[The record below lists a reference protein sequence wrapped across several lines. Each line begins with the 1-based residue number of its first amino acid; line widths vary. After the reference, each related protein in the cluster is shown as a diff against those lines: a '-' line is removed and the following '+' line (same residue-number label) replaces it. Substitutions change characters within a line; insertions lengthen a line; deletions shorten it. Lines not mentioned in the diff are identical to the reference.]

1 MGNRPYG
8 ALNAA
13 LAPPRLVA
21 HVVNRLDGGGA
32 GNGRGLLDLIAH
44 MPGERYRHT
53 VLCRRDHGVFHD
65 DLRECGVEVIDLHKR
80 DGADPG
86 HFLRMVRTLRALRP
100 DLVHTR
106 DLGALE
112 GQLAAALAGVRLRVH
127 GEYGRGYGQEFG
139 REGGFEMSGFE
150 MSGFDMRGLET
161 GGPRGTGSR
170 RIGPRPPSRPSLL
183 RRMLRP
189 LVGHYIAASAEQERW
204 LIEQVGAEPSRVSHI
219 SNGVDSLEFHPR
231 LGPHAA
237 VGPEGFMRDDA
248 FVIGSVGRMDDA
260 KNDTTLVEAFLRL
273 ISSPHVAHGRLR
285 LLIVGDGPMRAE
297 CQAMLER
304 AGAGHRAWLPG
315 DRLDTAQLM
324 RAMDLMVLPA
334 LAEGSGNVLLEAMAT
349 GLPVVATSVGVHK
362 ELVQP
367 GLTGILVPPMSPDV
381 MAAAIADYCR
391 IPEMGARHGARAR
404 GQVIAHHSLPA
415 MARSYLAVYDALAGA

>member
-1 MGNRPYG
+1 MGNRPV
-8 ALNAA
+8 AA
-13 LAPPRLVA
+13 LAPAFAPPRLVA
-21 HVVNRLDGGGA
+21 HVVNRLDCSGA
-32 GNGRGLLDLIAH
+32 GNGLLDLIAH
-44 MPGERYRHT
+44 MPGQRYRHA
-53 VLCRRDHGVFHD
+53 VLCLQGAGALRADLHAH
-65 DLRECGVEVIDLHKR
+65 LREYGVEVIDLHKR
-80 DGADPG
+80 DGADPR
-86 HFLRMVRTLRALRP
+86 HFVRMVRALRALRP

-106 DLGALE
+106 NFGGLE

-127 GEYGRGYGQEFG
+127 GEYGREFSESG
-139 REGGFEMSGFE
+139 R
-150 MSGFDMRGLET
+150 T
-161 GGPRGTGSR
+161 
-170 RIGPRPPSRPSLL
+170 RPPSLL

-189 LVGHYIAASAEQERW
+189 LIKHYIAVSAEQERW
-204 LIEQVGAEPSRVSHI
+204 LIERIGAEPSRVSHI

-237 VGPEGFMRDDA
+237 VGPDGFMRDDA

-260 KNDTTLVEAFLRL
+260 KNDTTLIEAFLRL
-273 ISSPHVAHGRLR
+273 ISSPHAAHSRLR

-297 CQAMLER
+297 CQAMLDR
-304 AGAGHRAWLPG
+304 AGAGQRAWLPG
-315 DRLDTAQLM
+315 ERVDIAQLM

-334 LAEGSGNVLLEAMAT
+334 LAEASGNVLLEAMAT

-415 MARSYLAVYDALAGA
+415 MARSYLAVYDALTGAET

>member
-1 MGNRPYG
+1 MGNRPPSG
-8 ALNAA
+8 
-13 LAPPRLVA
+13 LARPLDEPRLVA
-21 HVVNRLDGGGA
+21 HVVNRLDAGA
-32 GNGRGLLDLIAH
+32 GSALLDLVNHTPA
-44 MPGERYRHT
+44 ERYRHA
-53 VLCRRDHGVFHD
+53 VLC
-65 DLRECGVEVIDLHKR
+65 LREHSIYHAHLRERGVEVIDLHKR

-86 HFLRMVRTLRALRP
+86 HFLRMVRALRSLRP
-100 DLVHTR
+100 HLVHTR
-106 DLGALE
+106 NLGALE
-112 GQLAAALAGVRLRVH
+112 GQLAAAFAGVRLRVH
-127 GEYGRGYGQEFG
+127 GEYGRDP
-139 REGGFEMSGFE
+139 
-150 MSGFDMRGLET
+150 FD
-161 GGPRGTGSR
+161 PDHR
-170 RIGPRPPSRPSLL
+170 RQPGLL
-183 RRMLRP
+183 RPNLRRLLRP

-219 SNGVDSLEFHPR
+219 AHGVDSLEFHPR

-248 FVIGSVGRMDDA
+248 FVIGCIGRMDDA
-260 KNDTTLVEAFLRL
+260 NNDTTLVEAFLRL
-273 ISSPHVAHGRLR
+273 ISSQHPAHARLR
-285 LLIVGDGPMRAE
+285 LMIVGDGPMRDE
-297 CQAMLER
+297 CRAMLER
-304 AGAGHRAWLPG
+304 AGAAHRAWLPG
-315 DRLDTAQLM
+315 ERADTARLL

-415 MARSYLAVYDALAGA
+415 MARSYLAVYDALAAN

>member
-1 MGNRPYG
+1 MGNRPLA

-21 HVVNRLDGGGA
+21 HVVNRLDCGGA
-32 GNGRGLLDLIAH
+32 ADGRGLLDLIAH
-44 MPGERYRHT
+44 MPGERYRHA
-53 VLCRRDHGVFHD
+53 VLCLRDHGMFHD
-65 DLRECGVEVIDLHKR
+65 DLREFGVELIDLHKR

-86 HFLRMVRTLRALRP
+86 HFLRMVRALRALRP
-100 DLVHTR
+100 DVVHTR
-106 DLGALE
+106 NLGGLE

-127 GEYGRGYGQEFG
+127 GEYGRESGRESGREFG
-139 REGGFEMSGFE
+139 RESAFEAAAAC
-150 MSGFDMRGLET
+150 RT
-161 GGPRGTGSR
+161 RK
-170 RIGPRPPSRPSLL
+170 PSLL

-219 SNGVDSLEFHPR
+219 ANGVDSLEFHPR

-273 ISSPHVAHGRLR
+273 ISSPHAAHGRLR

-315 DRLDTAQLM
+315 ERLDTAQLM

-367 GLTGILVPPMSPDV
+367 GLTGILVPPMSPDI

>member
-1 MGNRPYG
+1 MNAMGNRPV
-8 ALNAA
+8 AA
-13 LAPPRLVA
+13 LAPAFAPPRLVA
-21 HVVNRLDGGGA
+21 HVVNRLDTGGA
-32 GNGRGLLDLIAH
+32 GDSLLDLIAH
-44 MPGERYRHT
+44 MPGDRYRHA
-53 VLCRRDHGVFHD
+53 VLCLRDHALLHTH
-65 DLRECGVEVIDLHKR
+65 LREYGVDVIDLHKR
-80 DGADPG
+80 DGPDPG
-86 HFLRMVRTLRALRP
+86 HFLRMVRVLRALRP

-106 DLGALE
+106 NFGGLE

-127 GEYGRGYGQEFG
+127 GEYGREYARESATGAGARDRGG
-139 REGGFEMSGFE
+139 RK
-150 MSGFDMRGLET
+150 
-161 GGPRGTGSR
+161 
-170 RIGPRPPSRPSLL
+170 RPPGFL
-183 RRMLRP
+183 RRALRP
-189 LVGHYIAASAEQERW
+189 LVGHYIAVSAEQERW

-237 VGPEGFMRDDA
+237 VGPDGFMRDDA

-273 ISSPHVAHGRLR
+273 ISSPHAAHSRLR

-304 AGAGHRAWLPG
+304 AGAGARAWLPG
-315 DRLDTAQLM
+315 ERLDTAQLM

-415 MARSYLAVYDALAGA
+415 MARSYLAVYDALAGG

>member
-1 MGNRPYG
+1 MGNRPV
-8 ALNAA
+8 AA
-13 LAPPRLVA
+13 LVPAFAPPRLVA
-21 HVVNRLDGGGA
+21 HVVNRLDAGGA
-32 GNGRGLLDLIAH
+32 GNGLLDLIAH
-44 MPGERYRHT
+44 MPGDRYRHA
-53 VLCRRDHGVFHD
+53 VLCLRDHGMAHPR
-65 DLRECGVEVIDLHKR
+65 LREHGVEVIDLHKR

-86 HFLRMVRTLRALRP
+86 HFVRMVRALRALHP

-106 DLGALE
+106 NFGALE

-127 GEYGRGYGQEFG
+127 GEYGRDPAEPC
-139 REGGFEMSGFE
+139 R
-150 MSGFDMRGLET
+150 T
-161 GGPRGTGSR
+161 
-170 RIGPRPPSRPSLL
+170 RPPSLL
-183 RRMLRP
+183 RRALRP
-189 LVGHYIAASAEQERW
+189 LVGHYIAVSAEQERW
-204 LIEQVGAEPSRVSHI
+204 LIEQVGAEPSRVSRI

-260 KNDTTLVEAFLRL
+260 KNDTTLVESFLRL
-273 ISSPHVAHGRLR
+273 ISSPHASHSQLR

-304 AGAGHRAWLPG
+304 AGAGHRVWLPG
-315 DRLDTAQLM
+315 ERLDTAQLM
-324 RAMDLMVLPA
+324 RAMDQMVLPA

>member
-1 MGNRPYG
+1 MGNRPV
-8 ALNAA
+8 AA
-13 LAPPRLVA
+13 LAPAFAPPRLVA
-21 HVVNRLDGGGA
+21 HVVNRLDAGGA
-32 GNGRGLLDLIAH
+32 GSGLLDLITH
-44 MPGERYRHT
+44 LPGERYRHA
-53 VLCRRDHGVFHD
+53 VLCLRDHGPSHTQ
-65 DLRECGVEVIDLHKR
+65 LREHGVEVIDLRKR

-86 HFLRMVRTLRALRP
+86 HFVRMVQALRALRP

-106 DLGALE
+106 NFGGLE
-112 GQLAAALAGVRLRVH
+112 GQLAAALAGVKLRVH
-127 GEYGRGYGQEFG
+127 GEYGRDPAEPC
-139 REGGFEMSGFE
+139 RK
-150 MSGFDMRGLET
+150 
-161 GGPRGTGSR
+161 
-170 RIGPRPPSRPSLL
+170 RPPSLL
-183 RRMLRP
+183 RRALRP
-189 LVGHYIAASAEQERW
+189 LVGHYVAVSAEQERW

-273 ISSPHVAHGRLR
+273 ISSPHASHSRLR

-297 CQAMLER
+297 CQAMLDR
-304 AGAGHRAWLPG
+304 AGAGQRAWLPG
-315 DRLDTAQLM
+315 ERLDTAQLM

-415 MARSYLAVYDALAGA
+415 MARSYLAVYDALTGA

>member
-1 MGNRPYG
+1 MGNRPI
-8 ALNAA
+8 AA
-13 LAPPRLVA
+13 LAPAFAPPRLVA
-21 HVVNRLDGGGA
+21 HVVNRLDTDGP
-32 GNGRGLLDLIAH
+32 GNGLIDLIAH
-44 MPGERYRHT
+44 MPGDRYRHA
-53 VLCRRDHGVFHD
+53 VLCLRDQGMFHD
-65 DLRECGVEVIDLHKR
+65 ELRERGVEVINLHRR
-80 DGADPG
+80 DGADRGLGSGPG
-86 HFLRMVRTLRALRP
+86 PGRMVRILRMVRVLRALQP

-106 DLGALE
+106 NLGGLD

-127 GEYGRGYGQEFG
+127 GEYGRDPAE
-139 REGGFEMSGFE
+139 
-150 MSGFDMRGLET
+150 
-161 GGPRGTGSR
+161 PSR
-170 RIGPRPPSRPSLL
+170 ARPPSFL

-189 LVGHYIAASAEQERW
+189 LVGHYIAVSAEQERW

-237 VGPEGFMRDDA
+237 VGPDGFMRDDA
-248 FVIGSVGRMDDA
+248 FVIGSVGRMDEA
-260 KNDTTLVEAFLRL
+260 KNDTTLVDAFLRL
-273 ISSPHVAHGRLR
+273 ISSPHASHSRLR

-304 AGAGHRAWLPG
+304 AGAGARAWLPG
-315 DRLDTAQLM
+315 ERLDTARLM

-349 GLPVVATSVGVHK
+349 GLPVVATSIGAHK

-367 GLTGILVPPMSPDV
+367 GLTGILVPPLSPDM

-415 MARSYLAVYDALAGA
+415 MARSYLAVYDALTGG

>member
-1 MGNRPYG
+1 MGNRPFG

-21 HVVNRLDGGGA
+21 HVVNRLDGGA
-32 GNGRGLLDLIAH
+32 GGGRGLLDLIAH
-44 MPGERYRHT
+44 MPGERYRHA
-53 VLCRRDHGVFHD
+53 VLCLRDHGELHD
-65 DLRECGVEVIDLHKR
+65 DLRESGVEVIDLHKR
-80 DGADPG
+80 DGADPA

-127 GEYGRGYGQEFG
+127 DEYARGYGQG
-139 REGGFEMSGFE
+139 SGTQD
-150 MSGFDMRGLET
+150 GFDLSGACPT
-161 GGPRGTGSR
+161 GPRG
-170 RIGPRPPSRPSLL
+170 IGPWRPSRPSLL

-219 SNGVDSLEFHPR
+219 SSGVDSLEFHPR

-315 DRLDTAQLM
+315 ERPDTAQLM

-349 GLPVVATSVGVHK
+349 GLPVVATTVGVHK

-367 GLTGILVPPMSPDV
+367 GLTGILVPPMSPDI

-415 MARSYLAVYDALAGA
+415 MARNYLAIYDSLIEP

>member
-1 MGNRPYG
+1 MGNRPFAG
-8 ALNAA
+8 LSTAC
-13 LAPPRLVA
+13 APPRLVA
-21 HVVNRLDGGGA
+21 HVVNRLDCGGA
-32 GNGRGLLDLIAH
+32 GNDLLDLIAH
-44 MPGERYRHT
+44 MPSERYRHA
-53 VLCRRDHGVFHD
+53 VLCLRDHGLFRD

-86 HFLRMVRTLRALRP
+86 HFLRMVRALRALRP

-106 DLGALE
+106 NLGGLE

-127 GEYGRGYGQEFG
+127 GEYGREFG
-139 REGGFEMSGFE
+139 REASIGLSGR
-150 MSGFDMRGLET
+150 SSTR
-161 GGPRGTGSR
+161 
-170 RIGPRPPSRPSLL
+170 RPSLL

-204 LIEQVGAEPSRVSHI
+204 LIEQVGAEPSRVSQI

-315 DRLDTAQLM
+315 ERLDTAQLM

-367 GLTGILVPPMSPDV
+367 GLTGILVPPMSPDL

-415 MARSYLAVYDALAGA
+415 MARSYLAVYDALIGS

>member
-1 MGNRPYG
+1 MRASSAMGNRP
-8 ALNAA
+8 LAA
-13 LAPPRLVA
+13 MSAAFAPPRLVA
-21 HVVNRLDGGGA
+21 HVVNRLDGGA
-32 GNGRGLLDLIAH
+32 AANGLLDLIAH
-44 MPGERYRHT
+44 MPGERYRHA
-53 VLCRRDHGVFHD
+53 VLCLGEDGMFHA
-65 DLRECGVEVIDLHKR
+65 DLREHGVEVFDLHKR
-80 DGADPG
+80 GRAGPGRFDPSLV
-86 HFLRMVRTLRALRP
+86 LRMVRTLRALRP
-100 DLVHTR
+100 DVVHTR
-106 DLGALE
+106 DLGGLE

-127 GEYGRGYGQEFG
+127 GEYGRDE
-139 REGGFEMSGFE
+139 
-150 MSGFDMRGLET
+150 GLEAAL
-161 GGPRGTGSR
+161 PRRFRQPG
-170 RIGPRPPSRPSLL
+170 LL

-204 LIEQVGAEPSRVSHI
+204 LIEQVGAAPSRVSHI
-219 SNGVDSLEFHPR
+219 SDGVDSLQFHPR

-248 FVIGSVGRMDDA
+248 FVIGSVGRMDEA
-260 KNDTTLVEAFLRL
+260 KNDVTLVEAFLRL
-273 ISSPHVAHGRLR
+273 ISSPHVAHGRL
-285 LLIVGDGPMRAE
+285 LLMIVGDGPMRAE

-315 DRLDTAQLM
+315 ERLDTAQLM

-334 LAEGSGNVLLEAMAT
+334 LAEGKGKVLLEAMAT

-367 GLTGILVPPMSPDV
+367 GLTGILVPPLSPDV

-415 MARSYLAVYDALAGA
+415 MARSYLAVYDGLAGA

>member
-1 MGNRPYG
+1 MGNRPV
-8 ALNAA
+8 AA
-13 LAPPRLVA
+13 MSPVFAPPRLVA
-21 HVVNRLDGGGA
+21 HVVNRLDCGGA
-32 GNGRGLLDLIAH
+32 GNGLLDLIAH
-44 MPGERYRHT
+44 MPGERYRHA
-53 VLCRRDHGVFHD
+53 VLCLRDHGMFHAE
-65 DLRECGVEVIDLHKR
+65 LREHGVEVIDLHKR

-86 HFLRMVRTLRALRP
+86 HFLRMVRALRALRP
-100 DLVHTR
+100 DVVHTR
-106 DLGALE
+106 NLGGLE

-127 GEYGRGYGQEFG
+127 GEYGREFG
-139 REGGFEMSGFE
+139 RESAEAH
-150 MSGFDMRGLET
+150 RT
-161 GGPRGTGSR
+161 
-170 RIGPRPPSRPSLL
+170 PPPSLL
-183 RRMLRP
+183 RRALRP

-237 VGPEGFMRDDA
+237 VGPDGFMRDDA

-273 ISSPHVAHGRLR
+273 ISSPHAAHGRLR
-285 LLIVGDGPMRAE
+285 LMIVGDGPMRAE
-297 CQAMLER
+297 CQAMLDR

-315 DRLDTAQLM
+315 ERLDTAQLM

-415 MARSYLAVYDALAGA
+415 MARSYVAVYDALAAS

>member
-1 MGNRPYG
+1 MGNRPV
-8 ALNAA
+8 AA
-13 LAPPRLVA
+13 LAPACAPPRLVA
-21 HVVNRLDGGGA
+21 HVVNRLDAGGA
-32 GNGRGLLDLIAH
+32 GNGLLDLIAH
-44 MPGERYRHT
+44 MPGDRYRHV
-53 VLCRRDHGVFHD
+53 VLCLRDHGMFHTH
-65 DLRECGVEVIDLHKR
+65 LREHGVEVIDLHKR

-86 HFLRMVRTLRALRP
+86 HFVRMVLALRALRP

-106 DLGALE
+106 NFGGLE

-127 GEYGRGYGQEFG
+127 GEYGRDPAEPC
-139 REGGFEMSGFE
+139 R
-150 MSGFDMRGLET
+150 T
-161 GGPRGTGSR
+161 
-170 RIGPRPPSRPSLL
+170 RPPSLL
-183 RRMLRP
+183 RRALRP
-189 LVGHYIAASAEQERW
+189 LVGHYIAVSAEQERW
-204 LIEQVGAEPSRVSHI
+204 LIEQVGAAPSRVSHI

-237 VGPEGFMRDDA
+237 VGPDGFMRDDA

-260 KNDTTLVEAFLRL
+260 KNDTTLVESFLRL
-273 ISSPHVAHGRLR
+273 ISSPHASHSRLR

-297 CQAMLER
+297 CQAMLDR

-315 DRLDTAQLM
+315 ERLDTAQLM
-324 RAMDLMVLPA
+324 RAMDLMVLPT

>member
-1 MGNRPYG
+1 MGNRPV
-8 ALNAA
+8 AA
-13 LAPPRLVA
+13 LAPAFAPPRLVA
-21 HVVNRLDGGGA
+21 HIVNRLDTGSP
-32 GNGRGLLDLIAH
+32 GNGLLDLITH
-44 MPGERYRHT
+44 MPSDRYRHA
-53 VLCRRDHGVFHD
+53 VLCLRDQGMFHD
-65 DLRECGVEVIDLHKR
+65 DLREHGVEVIDLHKR

-86 HFLRMVRTLRALRP
+86 PGRIMRILRMVRVLRALRP

-106 DLGALE
+106 NLGGLE

-127 GEYGRGYGQEFG
+127 GEYGRDPAEPC
-139 REGGFEMSGFE
+139 RA
-150 MSGFDMRGLET
+150 
-161 GGPRGTGSR
+161 
-170 RIGPRPPSRPSLL
+170 RPPRFL
-183 RRMLRP
+183 RRALRP
-189 LVGHYIAASAEQERW
+189 LVGHYIAVSAEQERW

-237 VGPEGFMRDDA
+237 VGPDGFMRDDA
-248 FVIGSVGRMDDA
+248 FVIGSVGRMDEA
-260 KNDTTLVEAFLRL
+260 KNDITLVEAFLRL
-273 ISSPHVAHGRLR
+273 ISSPHASHSRLR

-304 AGAGHRAWLPG
+304 AGAGARAWLPG
-315 DRLDTAQLM
+315 ERLDTARLM

-349 GLPVVATSVGVHK
+349 GLPVVATSIGVHK

-367 GLTGILVPPMSPDV
+367 GLTGILVPPLSPDV

-391 IPEMGARHGARAR
+391 IPEMGVRHGARAR

-415 MARSYLAVYDALAGA
+415 MARSYLAVYDALAGS

>member
-1 MGNRPYG
+1 MGNRPV
-8 ALNAA
+8 AA
-13 LAPPRLVA
+13 LAPAFAPPRLVA
-21 HVVNRLDGGGA
+21 HVVNRLDTGGA
-32 GNGRGLLDLIAH
+32 GNGLLDLIAH
-44 MPGERYRHT
+44 MPGERYRHA
-53 VLCRRDHGVFHD
+53 VLCLRDHGAVHD
-65 DLRECGVEVIDLHKR
+65 DLREHGVEVIDLHKR

-86 HFLRMVRTLRALRP
+86 PGHILSFLRMVRVLRALRP

-106 DLGALE
+106 NLGGLE

-127 GEYGRGYGQEFG
+127 GEYGRDPAEPC
-139 REGGFEMSGFE
+139 R
-150 MSGFDMRGLET
+150 T
-161 GGPRGTGSR
+161 
-170 RIGPRPPSRPSLL
+170 RPPSFL
-183 RRMLRP
+183 RRALRP
-189 LVGHYIAASAEQERW
+189 LVSHYVAVSAEQERW

-219 SNGVDSLEFHPR
+219 ANGVDSVEFHPR

-273 ISSPHVAHGRLR
+273 ISSPHASHSRLR

-297 CQAMLER
+297 CQAMLDR
-304 AGAGHRAWLPG
+304 AGAGARAWLPG
-315 DRLDTAQLM
+315 ERLDTARLM
-324 RAMDLMVLPA
+324 RAMDLMVLPS
-334 LAEGSGNVLLEAMAT
+334 LAEGSSNVLLEAMAT

-367 GLTGILVPPMSPDV
+367 GLTGILVLPMSPDV

-415 MARSYLAVYDALAGA
+415 MARSYLAVYDALAGG

>member
-1 MGNRPYG
+1 MGNRPP
-8 ALNAA
+8 ALVARA
-13 LAPPRLVA
+13 HDEPRLVA
-21 HVVNRLDGGGA
+21 HVVNRLDTA
-32 GNGRGLLDLIAH
+32 GTGSALLDLISHTPAD
-44 MPGERYRHT
+44 RYRHA
-53 VLCRRDHGVFHD
+53 VLCQREHSIFQAH
-65 DLRECGVEVIDLHKR
+65 LRERGVEVIALNKR
-80 DGADPG
+80 DGPDPG
-86 HFLRMVRTLRALRP
+86 YILRMVRALRSLRP

-106 DLGALE
+106 NLGGLD

-127 GEYGRGYGQEFG
+127 GEYGRDPADPH
-139 REGGFEMSGFE
+139 RA
-150 MSGFDMRGLET
+150 
-161 GGPRGTGSR
+161 
-170 RIGPRPPSRPSLL
+170 RPPRLW
-183 RRMLRP
+183 RRALRP
-189 LVGHYIAASAEQERW
+189 LVGHYIAASAAQERW

-219 SNGVDSLEFHPR
+219 AHGVDSLEFHPR

-260 KNDTTLVEAFLRL
+260 NNHTTLIEAFLRL
-273 ISSPHVAHGRLR
+273 ISSPHPSHARLR

-304 AGAGHRAWLPG
+304 AGAGYRAWLPG
-315 DRLDTAQLM
+315 ERPDIARLL
-324 RAMDLMVLPA
+324 RAMDLLVLPA

-349 GLPVVATSVGVHK
+349 GLPLVATAVGVHK

-381 MAAAIADYCR
+381 MAAAIADYFR

-415 MARSYLAVYDALAGA
+415 MARSYLAVYDALAGN

>member
-1 MGNRPYG
+1 MGNRPP
-8 ALNAA
+8 AVMARTHDE
-13 LAPPRLVA
+13 PRLIA
-21 HVVNRLDGGGA
+21 HVVNRLDSA
-32 GNGRGLLDLIAH
+32 GTGPALLDLVSHTPA
-44 MPGERYRHT
+44 ERYRHA
-53 VLCRRDHGVFHD
+53 VLCQREHSIFQAH
-65 DLRECGVEVIDLHKR
+65 LRERGVEVIALNKR

-86 HFLRMVRTLRALRP
+86 YFLRMVRALRSLRP

-106 DLGALE
+106 NLGGLD

-127 GEYGRGYGQEFG
+127 GEYGRDPADPQ
-139 REGGFEMSGFE
+139 R
-150 MSGFDMRGLET
+150 T
-161 GGPRGTGSR
+161 
-170 RIGPRPPSRPSLL
+170 RPPRLW
-183 RRMLRP
+183 RRALRP
-189 LVGHYIAASAEQERW
+189 LVGHYIAASAAQERW

-219 SNGVDSLEFHPR
+219 AHGVDSLEFHPR

-260 KNDTTLVEAFLRL
+260 NNHGTLIEAFLRL
-273 ISSPHVAHGRLR
+273 ISSPHPSHARLR
-285 LLIVGDGPMRAE
+285 LLIVGDGPTRAE

-304 AGAGHRAWLPG
+304 AGAGNRAWLPG
-315 DRLDTAQLM
+315 ERADIARLL

-334 LAEGSGNVLLEAMAT
+334 LVEGNGNVLLEAMAT
-349 GLPVVATSVGVHK
+349 GLPLVATAVGVHK

-381 MAAAIADYCR
+381 MAAAIADYFR

-415 MARSYLAVYDALAGA
+415 MARSYLAVYDALMGN

>member
-1 MGNRPYG
+1 MGNRPPPG
-8 ALNAA
+8 VTRSLDE
-13 LAPPRLVA
+13 PRLVA
-21 HVVNRLDGGGA
+21 HVVNRLDAGGTGSA
-32 GNGRGLLDLIAH
+32 LLDLIDHTPA
-44 MPGERYRHT
+44 ERYRHA
-53 VLCRRDHGVFHD
+53 VLC
-65 DLRECGVEVIDLHKR
+65 LREHSIFHAHLRERGVEVIDLHKR

-86 HFLRMVRTLRALRP
+86 HFLRMVRALRSLRP

-106 DLGALE
+106 NLGGLE
-112 GQLAAALAGVRLRVH
+112 GQLAAALAGIRLRVH
-127 GEYGRGYGQEFG
+127 GEYGRDPHQPHAP
-139 REGGFEMSGFE
+139 
-150 MSGFDMRGLET
+150 LE
-161 GGPRGTGSR
+161 PHQR
-170 RIGPRPPSRPSLL
+170 RQPGLL
-183 RRMLRP
+183 RPGLRRLLRP

-219 SNGVDSLEFHPR
+219 AHGVDSLEFHPR

-248 FVIGSVGRMDDA
+248 FVIGCVGRMDDA
-260 KNDTTLVEAFLRL
+260 NNDMTLVESFLRL
-273 ISSPHVAHGRLR
+273 ISSQHPAHARLR
-285 LLIVGDGPMRAE
+285 LMIVGDGPMRAE

-304 AGAGHRAWLPG
+304 AGAAHRAWLPG
-315 DRLDTAQLM
+315 ERADTARLL

-415 MARSYLAVYDALAGA
+415 MARSYLAVYDALAAS